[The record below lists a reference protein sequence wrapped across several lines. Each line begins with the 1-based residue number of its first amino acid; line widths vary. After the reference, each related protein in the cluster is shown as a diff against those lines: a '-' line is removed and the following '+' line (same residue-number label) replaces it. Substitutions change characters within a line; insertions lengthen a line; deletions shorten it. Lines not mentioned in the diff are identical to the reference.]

1 MAEGEFFG
9 GGITIIVVA
18 AIVIFVLIATLVSRY
33 KRCPSD
39 KILVVYGK
47 TGGSSAKCIHGGGAF
62 IWPVIQDY
70 SYLDLKPISI
80 EANLRSALSKQ
91 NIRVDVPCRF
101 TIAISTE
108 PDNMN
113 NAAERLLGLSTS
125 QIQDLSQDILFG
137 QLRLVIA
144 TMMIEEINSD
154 RDKFLDNI
162 SNNVDTE
169 LRKIG
174 LKLINVNVTDI
185 NDESGYIE
193 ALGKEAAAK
202 AINEAKVSVA
212 EQEKFGETGKASADR
227 DRDVRIAETLRDRDV
242 QIAVTQKDKEVSIAG
257 AMRDESIGK
266 ASAERDRDIR
276 IAETF
281 RDRDVQIAVTQK
293 NREVS
298 IAGAFRDESIGKAE
312 ADRDKR
318 VKTAEANSIAVAGEN
333 EAKITI
339 ANSDANRREK
349 EAEALRIAIAAEKVQ
364 EARALQEAY
373 IAEQK
378 AELARAERERS
389 TQIANVVVP
398 TEIEKQKIIIEAQAE
413 AEKLREQAK
422 GEADAIFAKM
432 DAEARG
438 MFEILTKQAEG
449 YRDMVAATNGD
460 ATAAYQLLL
469 IEKLP
474 ELVKIQ
480 VEAIKNIKI
489 DKITVWDSPRGAA
502 GVGGNDKTTTANFL
516 SGLMQSVPPLNDLFN
531 MAGMSLPSYLKGEH
545 AQDAE
550 VIKPESEATMSEKEV
565 VEPESEEPLETVEI

>member
-1 MAEGEFFG
+1 MAFGLEGVSL
-9 GGITIIVVA
+9 IIVVLVVVV
-18 AIVIFVLIATLVSRY
+18 IVIFLTISARY

-47 TGGSSAKCIHGGGAF
+47 TGGASAKCIHGGGAF
-62 IWPVIQDY
+62 IIPVIQDFA
-70 SYLDLKPISI
+70 YLDLKPISI
-80 EANLRSALSKQ
+80 EANLKSALSKQ

-108 PDNMN
+108 KDNMN
-113 NAAERLLGLSTS
+113 NAAERLLGLTTI
-125 QIQDLSQDILFG
+125 QIQELAQDILFG

-162 SNNVDTE
+162 SVNVDTE

-212 EQEKFGETGKASADR
+212 EQEKFGETGKAVADR
-227 DRDVRIAETLRDRDV
+227 DRDVKIAETNRDRDV
-242 QIAVTQKDKEVSIAG
+242 QIAVTQKD
-257 AMRDESIGK
+257 
-266 ASAERDRDIR
+266 
-276 IAETF
+276 
-281 RDRDVQIAVTQK
+281 
-293 NREVS
+293 REVS
-298 IAGAFRDESIGKAE
+298 IAGAARDESIGKAE
-312 ADRDKR
+312 ANRDTR
-318 VKTAEANSIAVAGEN
+318 VKTSEANAIAVEGEN
-333 EAKITI
+333 TAKITI
-339 ANSDANRREK
+339 ANSDAARREK
-349 EAEALRIAIAAEKVQ
+349 EAEALKIAVAAEKVQ
-364 EARALQEAY
+364 EAKALQEAY
-373 IAEQK
+373 LAQQK

-398 TEIEKQKIIIEAQAE
+398 TEIEKQKIIIEAQAQ
-413 AEKLREQAK
+413 AEKVREQAK

-438 MFEILTKQAEG
+438 LYEILTKQAEG
-449 YRDMVAATNGD
+449 YKDIVNAAHGD
-460 ATAAYQLLL
+460 TTAAYQLLL

-474 ELVKIQ
+474 ELVKTQ

-489 DKITVWDSPRGAA
+489 DKITVWDSPNGTT
-502 GVGGNDKTTTANFL
+502 GGDKTTTANFV
-516 SGLMQSVPPLNDLFN
+516 SGLMKSVPPLNDLFN
-531 MAGMSLPSYLKGEH
+531 MAGMNLPSFLKGE
-545 AQDAE
+545 E
-550 VIKPESEATMSEKEV
+550 MKEEKATVTIPLAPKEEKE
-565 VEPESEEPLETVEI
+565 EKKDESKKKK